1 MKCKWPVNHVSIS
14 STGKYRPCCAW
25 EEQSDQPD
33 VATNNIDDYLNSDFY
48 KNLMIDMNANR
59 FATGCAEC
67 KFDEESNVSGMLE
80 TGNTRYPDNE
90 DFSVYD
96 MEIKFGNICD
106 AGCIMCSSYNS
117 SLLEAENNSNP
128 QLKEYRVFSNSVS
141 VKWFEDDAKFKEIV
155 KLAARGKRIRFTGGE
170 PTVRGLLDEFLTQ
183 LVELNSDM
191 RIQITSNGGNFN
203 KRLQETLKRFRE
215 VYINVSIDGY
225 GTANDFIRWPLTWNK
240 IERNVDAMLQYDNIT
255 VNVETSLQA
264 GSVDSLPQ
272 LIDWCKQRNIRW
284 DANSV
289 YKPAHLQPFLVN
301 NEILEKAKALDN
313 KKINKLLEYNSTQE
327 NYDVLRQRMLDYYD
341 MLSSIRKIDWKE
353 CLNV

>member
-1 MKCKWPVNHVSIS
+1 
-14 STGKYRPCCAW
+14 
-25 EEQSDQPD
+25 
-33 VATNNIDDYLNSDFY
+33 
-48 KNLMIDMNANR
+48 
-59 FATGCAEC
+59 
-67 KFDEESNVSGMLE
+67 
-80 TGNTRYPDNE
+80 
-90 DFSVYD
+90 
-96 MEIKFGNICD
+96 
-106 AGCIMCSSYNS
+106 
-117 SLLEAENNSNP
+117 
-128 QLKEYRVFSNSVS
+128 
-141 VKWFEDDAKFKEIV
+141 
-155 KLAARGKRIRFTGGE
+155 
-170 PTVRGLLDEFLTQ
+170 
-183 LVELNSDM
+183 
-191 RIQITSNGGNFN
+191 
-203 KRLQETLKRFRE
+203 
-215 VYINVSIDGY
+215 
-225 GTANDFIRWPLTWNK
+225 
-240 IERNVDAMLQYDNIT
+240 MLQYDNIT